1 MKVLRSTS
9 IKQLLFDDLE
19 ELVLPAGLLLDP
31 ANDDVEAPQDPRFQI
46 VRKMEAF
53 LSRSGPVSAL
63 RKIHAYAYD

>member
-19 ELVLPAGLLLDP
+19 EVVLPADLLLDP

-53 LSRSGPVSAL
+53 LSRSGPVTDL
-63 RKIHAYAYD
+63 YKFCAYA